1 MTKEKQIK
9 LKFLKEHLRRGLIWF
24 TSVYNDAQVEKILKE
39 EFGWTD
45 EQIARESNTFSLLKK
60 MIRSLLI
67 QK

>member
-1 MTKEKQIK
+1 MLTKEKQIR

-45 EQIARESNTFSLLKK
+45 EQIAREKNDY
-60 MIRSLLI
+60 
-67 QK
+67 